1 VLLSYFDGFNNNID
15 LWSSTW
21 KKNDNEVITMME
33 VMMSKNIKLVTMMN
47 MDLPQGS

>member
-1 VLLSYFDGFNNNID
+1 VLLSYLDGFNNNID

-33 VMMSKNIKLVTMMN
+33 AMMSMKIKPVMMMN